1 MAANKRSSAQLDDD
15 VANHQQTG
23 LQPKK
28 KTKYAQEQNPLKRLQ
43 WQAGSYRL
51 DPYKLVFIDESGME
65 LTMTR
70 DYACAPVGQRAYSG
84 VPGGRGERTNL
95 LASLSLDGVTSSWL
109 LSGAVDGLAFETYIE
124 RVLSPS
130 LCPGQIIILDNYS
143 IHKGPRVRELIE
155 AQDCKLLFL
164 PPYSPDFSPIE
175 NAFSK
180 LKAWLK
186 RAATRTQEA
195 LSQAIREALEAITLK
210 DIIGWFKHCGYSAQ
224 CL

>member
-1 MAANKRSSAQLDDD
+1 VAANKGSAAQLDDD

-51 DPYKLVFIDESGME
+51 DPYKLVFIDESGVE
-65 LTMTR
+65 LSMTR
-70 DYACAPVGQRAYSG
+70 DYARAPVGQRAYSG
-84 VPGGRGERTNL
+84 VPGRGVERTNL
-95 LASLSLDGVTSSWL
+95 LASLSLDGITSSWL
-109 LSGAVDGLAFETYIE
+109 LPGAVDGLAFETYIE
-124 RVLSPS
+124 HLLSPS
-130 LCPGQIIILDNYS
+130 LRPGQVIILDNYS
-143 IHKGPRVRELIE
+143 IHKGPRVKELIE